1 MDLSVMFFG
10 SDDAGGPGG
19 HAAKYDDILAI
30 TTAADRLGF
39 AAVWTPERHFQQFG
53 QVFPNPAVL
62 GAALA
67 VATERIEI
75 RAGSLVLPLHHP
87 LRVVEDWA
95 IVDNL
100 SRGRIGISVA
110 TGWHS
115 TDFVLAPDH
124 YVDRRER
131 VLRDIASLRRL
142 WAGEAVEFVD
152 GTGRPV
158 AVRPQPR
165 PVSPT
170 LPLWLTT
177 SGSAGTWE
185 AAGRLRT
192 NVLGAAI
199 GYTRERLAERIE
211 QYRKTYDQADRPD
224 AADRTGVADRAGRA
238 GAGRGTVT
246 LMAHAYLGVTDAEV
260 RRKVR
265 TPLMAYLR
273 SFVAQTAG
281 NRDQAADGRVTAFTD
296 AQRETLAEFA
306 FERYLAWGGL
316 LGSARTC
323 RRTLTDLRDVGVDE
337 VACFVDFGLDRDE
350 VLAGLR
356 RLAELRE
363 DIAP

>member
-1 MDLSVMFFG
+1 VIWYAIVWIDIPDRARNSMDLSVMFFG

-30 TTAADRLGF
+30 ATEADRLGF
-39 AAVWTPERHFQQFG
+39 TAVWTPERHFQQFG

-67 VATERIEI
+67 VATERIGI

-115 TDFVLAPDH
+115 TDFVLAPDN
-124 YVDRRER
+124 YADRRVR
-131 VLRDIASLRRL
+131 ALRDIPLLRRL
-142 WAGEAVEFVD
+142 WAGEAVEFRD
-152 GTGRPV
+152 GTGRQV
-158 AVRPQPR
+158 AVRTQPR
-165 PVSPT
+165 AVSAT

-177 SGSAGTWE
+177 SGSAETWE
-185 AAGRLRT
+185 AAGRLRI
-192 NVLGAAI
+192 NILGAAI
-199 GYTRERLAERIE
+199 GYTREQLTERIG
-211 QYRKTYDQADRPD
+211 QYRKTYDQ
-224 AADRTGVADRAGRA
+224 T
-238 GAGRGTVT
+238 AGRGTVT
-246 LMAHAYLGVTDAEV
+246 LMAHAYLGISDDEV

-265 TPLMAYLR
+265 APLMAYMK
-273 SFVAQTAG
+273 SYVAQTASS
-281 NRDQAADGRVTAFTD
+281 RETDGRVTTLTES
-296 AQRETLAEFA
+296 QRETLAEFA

-316 LGSARTC
+316 LGTARTC
-323 RRTLTDLRDVGVDE
+323 RRTLLDLRDLGVDE
-337 VACFVDFGLDRDE
+337 VACFVDFGLDRDD

-356 RLAELRE
+356 RLADLRKE
-363 DIAP
+363 IAS

>member
-30 TTAADRLGF
+30 TKEADRLGF

-67 VATERIEI
+67 VATERIGI

-95 IVDNL
+95 VVDNL
-100 SRGRIGISVA
+100 SGGGRIGVSVA

-115 TDFVLAPDH
+115 ADFVLAPDH
-124 YVDRRER
+124 YADRRER
-131 VLRDIASLRRL
+131 ASRDIALLRRL

-152 GTGRPV
+152 GTGESV

-177 SGSAGTWE
+177 SGTAGTWE

-192 NVLGAAI
+192 NVLGAAM
-199 GYTRERLAERIE
+199 GYTREQLTELIDL
-211 QYRKTYDQADRPD
+211 YRKTFDQS
-224 AADRTGVADRAGRA
+224 DRTDQNGRRD
-238 GAGRGTVT
+238 GTTVGRGIVT
-246 LMAHAYLGVTDAEV
+246 LMAHAYLGVSDAEV

-265 TPLMAYLR
+265 APLLAYFT
-273 SFVAQTAG
+273 SFVVQTAA
-281 NRDQAADGRVTAFTD
+281 NRGHDADGRVTVLSD
-296 AQRETLAEFA
+296 SQRETLAEFA

-316 LGSARTC
+316 LGSAATC
-323 RRTLTDLRDVGVDE
+323 RKTLTDLRSLGVDE
-337 VACFVDFGLDRDE
+337 VACFVDFGLDKDD

-363 DIAP
+363 DMSL

>member
-10 SDDAGGPGG
+10 SDDADGPGG
-19 HAAKYDDILAI
+19 HAAKYDEILTI
-30 TTAADRLGF
+30 TKEAERLGF
-39 AAVWTPERHFQQFG
+39 TAVWTPERHFQPFG

-67 VATERIEI
+67 VATDRIDI

-115 TDFVLAPDH
+115 TDFVLAPGH
-124 YVDRRER
+124 YADRRAR
-131 VLRDIASLRRL
+131 ALRDIPLLRRL
-142 WAGEAVEFVD
+142 WAGEAVEFAD
-152 GTGRPV
+152 GTGGRV

-165 PVSPT
+165 AVSPA

-177 SGSAGTWE
+177 SGNPETWE

-192 NVLGAAI
+192 NILGAAI
-199 GYTRERLAERIE
+199 AYTREQLAELIDR
-211 QYRKTYDQADRPD
+211 YRKTYDQA
-224 AADRTGVADRAGRA
+224 ADLP
-238 GAGRGTVT
+238 GRGTVT
-246 LMAHAYLGVTDAEV
+246 LMAHAYAGGSDDEV

-265 TPLMAYLR
+265 EPLMAYLK
-273 SFVAQTAG
+273 SYVAQTAA
-281 NRDQAADGRVTAFTD
+281 NRDRAGDDRVAAFAALTESR
-296 AQRETLAEFA
+296 REMLAEFA

-316 LGSARTC
+316 LGSAETC
-323 RRTLTDLRDVGVDE
+323 RRTLTDLRQLGVDE
-337 VACFVDFGLDRDE
+337 VACFVDFGLGLDD
-350 VLAGLR
+350 VLAGLG

-363 DIAP
+363 DMAP

>member
-1 MDLSVMFFG
+1 MFFG
-10 SDDAGGPGG
+10 SDDADGPGG
-19 HAAKYDDILAI
+19 HSATYDDILAI
-30 TTAADRLGF
+30 ATEADRLGF

-62 GAALA
+62 SAALA
-67 VATERIEI
+67 VATERIDI

-100 SRGRIGISVA
+100 SRGRVGISVA

-124 YVDRRER
+124 YADRRER
-131 VLRDIASLRRL
+131 ALRDIPLLRRL
-142 WAGEAVEFVD
+142 WTGEAVEFTD
-152 GTGRPV
+152 GTGRQV

-165 PVSPT
+165 AVSPT

-177 SGSAGTWE
+177 SGSPETWE

-199 GYTRERLAERIE
+199 AYTREQLTERIDR
-211 QYRKTYDQADRPD
+211 YHKMYDE
-224 AADRTGVADRAGRA
+224 
-238 GAGRGTVT
+238 GAVT
-246 LMAHAYLGVTDAEV
+246 LMAHAYLGVSDEEV

-265 TPLMAYLR
+265 TPLMTYLK
-273 SFVAQTAG
+273 SYVVQTAG
-281 NRDQAADGRVTAFTD
+281 NRDRAADGRVATLTD
-296 AQRETLAEFA
+296 GQRETLAEFA

-323 RRTLTDLRDVGVDE
+323 RRTLLDLRDLGVDE
-337 VACFVDFGLDRDE
+337 VACFVDFGLDRDD

-356 RLAELRE
+356 RLAELWE

>member
-10 SDDAGGPGG
+10 SEDAGGPGG
-19 HAAKYDDILAI
+19 HAAKYEDILAI
-30 TTAADRLGF
+30 AGEADRLGF
-39 AAVWTPERHFQQFG
+39 RAVWTPERHFQQFG

-67 VATERIEI
+67 VATSRIDI

-100 SRGRIGISVA
+100 SNGRIGISVA

-124 YVDRRER
+124 YADRRDR
-131 VLRDIASLRRL
+131 ALHDITLLRRL
-142 WAGEAVEFVD
+142 WAGEAVEFRD
-152 GTGRPV
+152 GTGRLVP
-158 AVRPQPR
+158 VRPQPR

-177 SGSAGTWE
+177 SGSAATWE

-199 GYTRERLAERIE
+199 GYTSAELAERIGR
-211 QYRKTYDQADRPD
+211 YR
-224 AADRTGVADRAGRA
+224 AAYGRV
-238 GAGRGTVT
+238 AGRGIVT
-246 LMAHAYLGVTDAEV
+246 LMAHAYLGSTDQEV

-265 TPLMAYLR
+265 SPLMAYLK
-273 SFVAQTAG
+273 SYVAQTASS
-281 NRDQAADGRVTAFTD
+281 RETDGRVVALD
-296 AQRETLAEFA
+296 DGRRETLAEFA

-316 LGSARTC
+316 LGSAQTC
-323 RRTLTDLRDVGVDE
+323 RRTLVSLRDLGVDE
-337 VACFVDFGLDRDE
+337 VACFVDFGLDRAD

-356 RLAELRE
+356 RLADLRE
-363 DIAP
+363 DIAT